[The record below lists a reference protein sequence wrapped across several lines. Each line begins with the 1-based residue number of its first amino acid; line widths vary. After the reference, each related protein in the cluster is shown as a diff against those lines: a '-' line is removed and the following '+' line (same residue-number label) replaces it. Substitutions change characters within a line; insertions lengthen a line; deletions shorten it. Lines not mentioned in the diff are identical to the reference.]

1 MHTQQWFSL
10 KYRHEHIHIH
20 LSLYTSFCPSAA
32 KLNEQALTYIS
43 QTRFNNSMSKM
54 LFFKISYNKDI
65 YKLVNSLALLFIIH
79 CHLRTSK
86 KPRNLAKFSDFW
98 LWVSYMV
105 KSGEY
110 SMNQMCILSSRRKF
124 YPCLL
129 ALVVCSAAQVLYF
142 LTIIWLRCLIHY

>member
-1 MHTQQWFSL
+1 MLLRCFIIQSKLFKYQQTGVSTELLKNAFLQYSQEMHTQQWFSL

-79 CHLRTSK
+79 CHLRTS
-86 KPRNLAKFSDFW
+86 PGNYWLAFCH
-98 LWVSYMV
+98 Y
-105 KSGEY
+105 
-110 SMNQMCILSSRRKF
+110 R
-124 YPCLL
+124 
-129 ALVVCSAAQVLYF
+129 LV
-142 LTIIWLRCLIHY
+142 